1 MRSLDNREIMRIAM
15 EQSAIDMN
23 CKASD
28 FFNQGSTVAISAL
41 NEGAKKCY
49 KKEIFCGFAYYGD
62 GLVVTVDEKIK
73 PFIEDFVSRHS
84 GFRSLDTPQ
93 LIVLNKELEKYD
105 KCICFITEFF
115 LPDLEKQ
122 VIINENITVKIL
134 EEKDISPLYKD
145 DRFHMA
151 LGYGNE
157 GNKKDVLA
165 VVGYI
170 DGEIVGIAGASNDC
184 NTMWQIGIDVLPA
197 YRHKRIATTLTK
209 ILTDEV
215 IKRGKVPYYGTAWSN
230 IASKRNAI
238 SCGYKIAWVEM
249 NAIDTK
255 DAMEMIGEY
264 NL

>member
-1 MRSLDNREIMRIAM
+1 MRIAI

-28 FFNQGSTVAISAL
+28 FLTQGSTVVISAL
-41 NEGAKKCY
+41 KEGAKKCY
-49 KKEIFCGFAYYGD
+49 KKEIFCGFVYYGD

-73 PFIEDFVSRHS
+73 PFIEAFVRRHS
-84 GFRSLDTPQ
+84 GFRSFDTPQ
-93 LIVLNKELEKYD
+93 LIVINREFEKYN

-134 EEKDISPLYKD
+134 EEKDIPPLYKD

-151 LGYGNE
+151 LGYSNDGD
-157 GNKKDVLA
+157 KKDVLA

-170 DGEIVGIAGASNDC
+170 DGEIVGVAGASNDC
-184 NTMWQIGIDVLPA
+184 DTMWQIGIDVLPE
-197 YRHKRIATTLTK
+197 YRHKGIATTLTK

-255 DAMEMIGEY
+255 AAMEMIGEY